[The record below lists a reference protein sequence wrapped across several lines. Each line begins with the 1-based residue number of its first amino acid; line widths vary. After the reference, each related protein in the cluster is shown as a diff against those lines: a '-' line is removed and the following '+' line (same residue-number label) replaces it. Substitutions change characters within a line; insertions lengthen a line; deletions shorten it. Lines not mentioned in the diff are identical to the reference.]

1 MKAHNGTTAQTK
13 ANEFLAQAHIDDK
26 YIVFFVNENGNVACA
41 IMKKKLL
48 SYDVLRI
55 SGELSIRKDNEN
67 YLFSAYEDNGYEWI
81 DWGLISESD
90 IDKILVN
97 GKEMN
102 IIDNLQ
108 YSFRICWIT
117 GNGEENIPSNHEEI
131 KKGGVIKLF
140 EGLPK
145 FMRVSR
151 EGLTLL
157 ECQFLRVWFEGLV

>member
-1 MKAHNGTTAQTK
+1 MEQLHRQKQMNFWQ
-13 ANEFLAQAHIDDK
+13 QAHIDDK

-131 KKGGVIKLF
+131 KKGAV
-140 EGLPK
+140 
-145 FMRVSR
+145 R
-151 EGLTLL
+151 
-157 ECQFLRVWFEGLV
+157 

>member
-1 MKAHNGTTAQTK
+1 MTNNKKKRKVVIISFCAVIFLTCIIALYLSSYKSPYKYMKAHNRTTAQTK

-97 GKEMN
+97 GKE
-102 IIDNLQ
+102 
-108 YSFRICWIT
+108 
-117 GNGEENIPSNHEEI
+117 
-131 KKGGVIKLF
+131 
-140 EGLPK
+140 
-145 FMRVSR
+145 
-151 EGLTLL
+151 
-157 ECQFLRVWFEGLV
+157 

>member
-90 IDKILVN
+90 IDKILVVTFTN
-97 GKEMN
+97 AAAAEMIIYN
-102 IIDNLQ
+102 I
-108 YSFRICWIT
+108 R
-117 GNGEENIPSNHEEI
+117 
-131 KKGGVIKLF
+131 
-140 EGLPK
+140 
-145 FMRVSR
+145 
-151 EGLTLL
+151 L
-157 ECQFLRVWFEGLV
+157 EYAG